1 MPIFIAEKDSLSRIT
16 EQPFIIERDLQRL
29 VEKNINTIFGIS
41 FVSSEFELN
50 DLRVD
55 TVGFD
60 NESNS
65 FVIIEYKR
73 DKNFSVIDQGYA
85 YLALM
90 LNNKADFILQ
100 YNEQTDKPLKKDQVD
115 WSQSKVIF
123 ISPEFT
129 PYQRKAIEF
138 RDLPIEL
145 WEVTRYL
152 HNIILF
158 NQIKSPDK
166 SESIT
171 KISRSEVI
179 DRVSREVQ
187 AYTED
192 YHLNHTTDAIRSL
205 YTELREKILLLGTN
219 ISIKPKAKYIAFI
232 RRTNFVD
239 VVVRKSNLTLFLNIH
254 KTTLNDPKKL
264 ARDVS
269 SVGHWGNGDYEVII
283 KDSTNLEYVLTL
295 IMQSYDKN

>member
-1 MPIFIAEKDSLSRIT
+1 MPIFIAANDTLSRVT
-16 EQPFIIERDLQRL
+16 EQPFIVERDLQRL

-65 FVIIEYKR
+65 FVIMEYKR

-129 PYQRKAIEF
+129 PYQRKG
-138 RDLPIEL
+138 L
-145 WEVTRYL
+145 
-152 HNIILF
+152 
-158 NQIKSPDK
+158 
-166 SESIT
+166 
-171 KISRSEVI
+171 
-179 DRVSREVQ
+179 
-187 AYTED
+187 
-192 YHLNHTTDAIRSL
+192 
-205 YTELREKILLLGTN
+205 
-219 ISIKPKAKYIAFI
+219 
-232 RRTNFVD
+232 
-239 VVVRKSNLTLFLNIH
+239 
-254 KTTLNDPKKL
+254 
-264 ARDVS
+264 
-269 SVGHWGNGDYEVII
+269 
-283 KDSTNLEYVLTL
+283 
-295 IMQSYDKN
+295 

>member
-1 MPIFIAEKDSLSRIT
+1 MPIFIAANDTLSRVT
-16 EQPFIIERDLQRL
+16 EQPFIVERDLQRL

-65 FVIIEYKR
+65 FVIMEYKR

-166 SESIT
+166 SESIA

-179 DRVSREVQ
+179 ERVSREVQ

-232 RRTNFVD
+232 RKTNFVD

-254 KTTLNDPKKL
+254 KATLNDPKKL

-283 KDSTNLEYVLTL
+283 KDSTNLEYALTL

>member
-1 MPIFIAEKDSLSRIT
+1 MPIFIAEKDMLSRIT

-100 YNEQTDKPLKKDQVD
+100 YNEQSDKSLKKDQVD
-115 WSQSKVIF
+115 WSQSKVVF

-138 RDLPIEL
+138 KDLPIEL
-145 WEVTRYL
+145 WEVRRYL

-158 NQIKSPDK
+158 NQIKTPDK

-192 YHLNHTTDAIRSL
+192 FHLNNTTDTIRSL
-205 YTELREKILLLGTN
+205 YAELREKILLLGTN
-219 ISIKPKAKYIAFI
+219 ISIKAE
-232 RRTNFVD
+232 
-239 VVVRKSNLTLFLNIH
+239 
-254 KTTLNDPKKL
+254 
-264 ARDVS
+264 
-269 SVGHWGNGDYEVII
+269 G
-283 KDSTNLEYVLTL
+283 
-295 IMQSYDKN
+295 